1 MFAPTLNFLANELN
15 AYLDQRMMATSI
27 KRVVVG
33 NVARALDT
41 TSGGTSGT
49 VGDKVVLTLVNIEE
63 EKSVRLQETVVKTAT
78 TARYKNAPLQL
89 NLYVLV
95 AVTKDDYPD
104 ALAQLG
110 HAVQFFQF
118 QNVFT
123 PLSHP
128 ALDPRIE
135 KLVVELYTMN
145 FEQVNHL
152 WSTLGGKYFPSA
164 LYKVRQVT
172 VDEEAVTSESGL
184 VREIRLDGR
193 GRQVLS

>member
-1 MFAPTLNFLANELN
+1 MIAPTLDFLAKELN
-15 AYLDQRMMATSI
+15 AYLDQRIMASSI

-33 NVARALDT
+33 NVARALDAT
-41 TSGGTSGT
+41 GGDTDNA
-49 VGDKVVLTLVNIEE
+49 VGDKVVLTLVNLEE

-78 TARYKNAPLQL
+78 TARYKNPPLQL

-95 AVTKDDYPD
+95 SVTKDDYPD
-104 ALAQLG
+104 ALVQLG

-123 PLSHP
+123 PLTHP
-128 ALDPRIE
+128 GLDPNIE

-152 WSTLGGKYFPSA
+152 WSTLGGKYLPSA
-164 LYKVRQVT
+164 LYKVRQIAI
-172 VDEEAVTSESGL
+172 DENAVTGESGV
-184 VREIRLDGR
+184 VREVRLDGR
-193 GRQVLS
+193 GRGALS